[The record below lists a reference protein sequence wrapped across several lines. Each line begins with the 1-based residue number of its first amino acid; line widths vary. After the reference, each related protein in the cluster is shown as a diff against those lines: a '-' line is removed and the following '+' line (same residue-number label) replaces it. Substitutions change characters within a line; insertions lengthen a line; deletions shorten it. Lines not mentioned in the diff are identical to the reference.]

1 MERYSI
7 AIDGPAGAGKST
19 ISKIVAQKLGLE
31 YIDTGAMYRAVTLK
45 AISTGTDISD
55 SQSVVEL
62 LKGTEIDFRENHIY
76 MDERV
81 VDEEIRSSEVNQ
93 NVSAVAKIGEIREI
107 LVSKQ
112 REIAESKSVI
122 MDGRD
127 IGTTVLSDAEY
138 KFYLNASVEERA
150 KRRYEEDKSSQSYEE
165 IKRDIEKRDEI
176 DMNRDISPLVK
187 AEDAVEVDTTDM
199 DIEEV
204 VHFIVG
210 RVRGVEK

>member
-204 VHFIVG
+204 VDFIVG

>member
-1 MERYSI
+1 MEKYSI

-45 AISTGTDISD
+45 ALSTGTDISD

-62 LKGTEIDFRENHIY
+62 LKDTDIDFRENHIY

-93 NVSAVAKIGEIREI
+93 NVSSVAKIGEIREI

-112 REIAESKSVI
+112 REIANSKSVI

-150 KRRYEEDKSSQSYEE
+150 RRRYEEDKSSQSYEE

-176 DMNRDISPLVK
+176 DMNREISPLVK

-204 VHFIVG
+204 VDFIVG
-210 RVRGVEK
+210 RVRGGKK

>member
-1 MERYSI
+1 MEKYSI

-62 LKGTEIDFRENHIY
+62 LKDTEIDFRENHIY

-93 NVSAVAKIGEIREI
+93 NVSVVAKIGEIREI

-150 KRRYEEDKSSQSYEE
+150 RRRYEEDKSSQSYEE

-176 DMNRDISPLVK
+176 DMSREISPLVK
-187 AEDAVEVDTTDM
+187 AEDAIEVDTTDM

-204 VHFIVG
+204 VAFIVG
-210 RVRGVEK
+210 KVRGGKK